1 MKNLTIFKIHYK
13 ITSKINSM
21 WGVLMKKCN
30 RFSILIAIVTI
41 AATIA
46 AAVATAIVYF
56 EKKKKDEEELQEYL
70 DNSII

>member
-1 MKNLTIFKIHYK
+1 
-13 ITSKINSM
+13 
-21 WGVLMKKCN
+21 MKKCN
-30 RFSILIAIVTI
+30 RFSVLIAI

-56 EKKKKDEEELQEYL
+56 EKKKREERELQEYL

>member
-1 MKNLTIFKIHYK
+1 MTIFKIYYNIDIANEIK
-13 ITSKINSM
+13 VC
-21 WGVLMKKCN
+21 GVCFMKKCN
-30 RFSILIAIVTI
+30 KFSILIAIVGI